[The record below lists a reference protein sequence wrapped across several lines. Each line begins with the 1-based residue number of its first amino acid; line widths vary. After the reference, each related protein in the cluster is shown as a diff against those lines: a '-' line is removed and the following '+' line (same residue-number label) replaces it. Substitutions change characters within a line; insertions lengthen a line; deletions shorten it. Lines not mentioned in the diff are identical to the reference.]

1 MIYYWR
7 DVVMKNIELVISES
21 IKRGKWMDISYINN
35 LGETTYYWIAIK
47 DIDLKRKLLFA
58 SIFNDQKSLDILE
71 ATIPLLLKNANT
83 NLSC

>member
-7 DVVMKNIELVISES
+7 DVVKKNIELVVSES
-21 IKRGKWMDISYINN
+21 IKRGKWIDISYINN
-35 LGETTYYWIAIK
+35 LGETTFYWIAIK

-58 SIFNDQKSLDILE
+58 SIFNDQKSLDSLE